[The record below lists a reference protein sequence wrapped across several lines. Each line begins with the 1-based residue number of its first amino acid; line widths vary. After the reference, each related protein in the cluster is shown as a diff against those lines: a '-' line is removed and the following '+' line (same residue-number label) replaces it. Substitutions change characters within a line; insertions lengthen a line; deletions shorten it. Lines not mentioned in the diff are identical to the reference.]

1 MERTALKSSVD
12 SSSAAAATAAADRPG
27 GVTVVKPAIHAT
39 SSHSAMQDQ
48 DVGVIDTRLDEMHAL
63 IQANGG
69 GGIPI
74 TQQFSTD
81 DLLYLVSMFE
91 EDENMISSSNVI

>member
-12 SSSAAAATAAADRPG
+12 SSAAAAATAADRPG
-27 GVTVVKPAIHAT
+27 GVTVVKPAINT
-39 SSHSAMQDQ
+39 TTTNSTAMQDQ

-63 IQANGG
+63 IQASG

-91 EDENMISSSNVI
+91 EDENIISSMV

>member
-12 SSSAAAATAAADRPG
+12 SSEAATAADRPG
-27 GVTVVKPAIHAT
+27 GVKKPAINTAAAT
-39 SSHSAMQDQ
+39 AAMQDQ

-63 IQANGG
+63 IQASG

-81 DLLYLVSMFE
+81 DLLYLVRMFE
-91 EDENMISSSNVI
+91 EDENVISSMA

>member
-12 SSSAAAATAAADRPG
+12 ASSAAAIAADRPG
-27 GVTVVKPAIHAT
+27 GVTVVKPAINAAAAAT
-39 SSHSAMQDQ
+39 AIQDQ
-48 DVGVIDTRLDEMHAL
+48 DAGVIDTRLDEMHAL
-63 IQANGG
+63 
-69 GGIPI
+69 IPI

-91 EDENMISSSNVI
+91 EDENMISLM

>member
-12 SSSAAAATAAADRPG
+12 SSSAAAATAADRPG
-27 GVTVVKPAIHAT
+27 GVTVVKPAINTT
-39 SSHSAMQDQ
+39 STTTTAMQDQ

>member
-12 SSSAAAATAAADRPG
+12 SYAAATAADRPG
-27 GVTVVKPAIHAT
+27 GVTVVKKPAINTASAT
-39 SSHSAMQDQ
+39 SAMQDQ

-63 IQANGG
+63 IQASG

-91 EDENMISSSNVI
+91 EDENIISSSSTM

>member
-12 SSSAAAATAAADRPG
+12 SSSAAATAADRPG
-27 GVTVVKPAIHAT
+27 GVTVVKPAINT
-39 SSHSAMQDQ
+39 TTTTAMQDQ

-63 IQANGG
+63 IQASG

-91 EDENMISSSNVI
+91 EDENIISLM

>member
-12 SSSAAAATAAADRPG
+12 SSAAAAATAADRPG
-27 GVTVVKPAIHAT
+27 GVTVVKPAINTKTTTA
-39 SSHSAMQDQ
+39 AMQDQ

-63 IQANGG
+63 IQASG

-91 EDENMISSSNVI
+91 EDENIISSMV

>member
-12 SSSAAAATAAADRPG
+12 SSAAAAAAAIAADRPAG
-27 GVTVVKPAIHAT
+27 GVTVVKPAINTTTTT
-39 SSHSAMQDQ
+39 STAMQDQ

-63 IQANGG
+63 IQASG

-91 EDENMISSSNVI
+91 EDENIISLM

>member
-1 MERTALKSSVD
+1 MARTALKSSVD
-12 SSSAAAATAAADRPG
+12 SSSAAAATDAVDRPG
-27 GVTVVKPAIHAT
+27 GVTVVKPAINDAST
-39 SSHSAMQDQ
+39 AMQDQ
-48 DVGVIDTRLDEMHAL
+48 DVGAIDTRLDEMHAL

-91 EDENMISSSNVI
+91 EDENMISSSM

>member
-1 MERTALKSSVD
+1 MARTALKSSVD
-12 SSSAAAATAAADRPG
+12 SSAAAAAIAADRPG
-27 GVTVVKPAIHAT
+27 GVTVVKPAINTTTTTTTT
-39 SSHSAMQDQ
+39 STAMQDQ
-48 DVGVIDTRLDEMHAL
+48 DVSVIDTRLDEMHAL
-63 IQANGG
+63 IQASG

-91 EDENMISSSNVI
+91 EDENIISLV

>member
-12 SSSAAAATAAADRPG
+12 SSAAAAAAAIAADRPG
-27 GVTVVKPAIHAT
+27 GVTVVKPAINTTTTTT
-39 SSHSAMQDQ
+39 STAMQDQ

-63 IQANGG
+63 IQAGG

-91 EDENMISSSNVI
+91 EDENIISLM